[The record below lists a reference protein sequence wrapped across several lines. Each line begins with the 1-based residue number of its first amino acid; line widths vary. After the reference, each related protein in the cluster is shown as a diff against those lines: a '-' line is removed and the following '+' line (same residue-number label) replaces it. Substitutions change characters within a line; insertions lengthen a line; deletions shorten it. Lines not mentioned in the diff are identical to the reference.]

1 MRLDGMEDATVS
13 DANKTAVVVDG
24 KRDVHATSQTGA
36 YQTLCGLD
44 GDDPT
49 VGQTK
54 SRVLPGEKITCP
66 DCKAMWLE
74 AKRYR
79 RGDFA

>member
-1 MRLDGMEDATVS
+1 MAAAATR
-13 DANKTAVVVDG
+13 TAVVFDG
-24 KRDVHATSQTGA
+24 KREVHATSQTGA

-49 VGQTK
+49 VGQLA
-54 SRVLPGEKITCP
+54 SDVLPGEKITCP

-74 AKRYR
+74 AQRYR
-79 RGDFA
+79 RGDFE